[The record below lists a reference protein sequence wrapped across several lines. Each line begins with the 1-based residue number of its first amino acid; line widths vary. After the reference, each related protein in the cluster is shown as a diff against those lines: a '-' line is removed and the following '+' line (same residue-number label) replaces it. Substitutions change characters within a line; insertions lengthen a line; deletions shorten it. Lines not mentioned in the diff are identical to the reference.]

1 MPKRM
6 QSIQYSLKVF
16 SIHSKYSVF
25 TQATKYSVFTQATK
39 YSVFTQAT
47 KYSVFT
53 QATICEVREFEKN
66 YFFLTQYV
74 EIDNKLIDLHI
85 DMV

>member
-25 TQATKYSVFTQATK
+25 TQAT
-39 YSVFTQAT
+39 
-47 KYSVFT
+47 
-53 QATICEVREFEKN
+53 ICQVREFEKKRG
-66 YFFLTQYV
+66 FLTQYV